1 MLRQLGGRKAR
12 TVKHHPQLL
21 RSSTMKVFAAL
32 ALLARAQVRFALL
45 PLC

>member
-1 MLRQLGGRKAR
+1 MLLTRWRKAR

-21 RSSTMKVFAAL
+21 RSTMKVFAAL

-45 PLC
+45 PPC

>member
-1 MLRQLGGRKAR
+1 MMLLGGRKAR

-21 RSSTMKVFAAL
+21 RSTMKVFAAL